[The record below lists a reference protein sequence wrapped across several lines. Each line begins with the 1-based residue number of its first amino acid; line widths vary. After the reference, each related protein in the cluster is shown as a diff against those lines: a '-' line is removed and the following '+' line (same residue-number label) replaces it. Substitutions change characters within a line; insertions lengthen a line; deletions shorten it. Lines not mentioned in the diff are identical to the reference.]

1 MKASRLRQM
10 SEKIRQLQS
19 KRMEEKE
26 FRGRKTD
33 EITTRSKTSE
43 ETEESKCSNRMITI
57 VNNQMTSENVTK
69 LENIK
74 ILLKYL
80 KVVHRK
86 YIIHKKQ
93 KFHSE
98 TDRFRER
105 KRE

>member
-1 MKASRLRQM
+1 
-10 SEKIRQLQS
+10 
-19 KRMEEKE
+19 MEEKE
-26 FRGRKTD
+26 LRERKAD
-33 EITTRSKTSE
+33 EITTRSKT
-43 ETEESKCSNRMITI
+43 TEAKCANRMITI

-69 LENIK
+69 LENIE

-86 YIIHKKQ
+86 HIIHKKQ

-105 KRE
+105 KSEND